1 MKDPVNEI
9 VRGTTPPIIYT
20 LPFQV
25 DGIDVGFLVVKQ
37 GQIVVIERSLSECIC
52 EGNTVTA
59 KLTQEETL
67 ALESNCNAD
76 VRLVVKTYD
85 GNRLETVD
93 SVLAVSDTHKDEVI

>member
-1 MKDPVNEI
+1 MATEI

-20 LPFQV
+20 LPFPV

-67 ALESNCNAD
+67 ALESNCNAEI
-76 VRLVVKTYD
+76 RLVVKTVD
-85 GNRLETVD
+85 GDRLETIGDIV
-93 SVLAVSDTHKDEVI
+93 VVSDTSKNEVI

>member
-20 LPFQV
+20 LPFPV
-25 DGIDVGFLVVKQ
+25 DVIEVGFIVVKQ
-37 GQIVVIERSLSECIC
+37 GQMVVIERSLSECIC

-67 ALESNCNAD
+67 ALESNCNAEI
-76 VRLVVKTYD
+76 RLVVKTYD